1 MFTCSK
7 GNTVVTVHTCTYEK
21 YIELSKKGQIFE
33 GGEWSHQMKQ
43 FQGEPRGVLL

>member
-33 GGEWSHQMKQ
+33 GGGGGGVESSN
-43 FQGEPRGVLL
+43 EAVPRRA